1 MTTDPTLYSYGERRD
16 YVRSLAKMTRTQ
28 FDALP
33 DADRERIL
41 TRLRFVVD
49 RNDARTVRDSM
60 GCAIRGAAAQHTST
74 ARTLVRVFTE
84 AVTPAPDNSTAGRLT
99 RYTEAT
105 TYHQASAAISRAT
118 KVQMIA
124 LCRAVGLY
132 YSPSWKNDKFTR
144 ALLERFGNGDP
155 VDPIG
160 PLAAP
165 GDRVA
170 ASVYGGP
177 EVWTGTVTGWEDPED
192 PVRVWVRWDHDGSS
206 TDLHRA
212 NLTVLAPN
220 ADANQADTEDAAYA
234 SPWATV

>member
-16 YVRSLAKMTRTQ
+16 YVRGLSKMTRAA
-28 FDALP
+28 FDALSE
-33 DADRERIL
+33 ADRERIV
-41 TRLRFVVD
+41 TRLRFVID
-49 RNDARTVRDSM
+49 RNDTRTVRDSM
-60 GCAIRGAAAQHTST
+60 GCSIRGAGAQHTST
-74 ARTLVRVFTE
+74 ARTLLRVFTE
-84 AVTPAPDNSTAGRLT
+84 THAPAPDNSTAGRLT

-105 TYHQASAAISRAT
+105 TYHQASEAIRRAT
-118 KVQMIA
+118 KVQMIDI
-124 LCRAVGLY
+124 CRAVGLY
-132 YSPSWKNDKFTR
+132 HSPSWKNDKFTR
-144 ALLERFGNGDP
+144 VLLERFGNGGP

-170 ASVYGGP
+170 ASVDGGP
-177 EVWTGTVTGWEDPED
+177 EVWTGTVTGWEDPAD

-212 NLTVLAPN
+212 SLVVVQPDTDQAAP
-220 ADANQADTEDAAYA
+220 DTDAAYA